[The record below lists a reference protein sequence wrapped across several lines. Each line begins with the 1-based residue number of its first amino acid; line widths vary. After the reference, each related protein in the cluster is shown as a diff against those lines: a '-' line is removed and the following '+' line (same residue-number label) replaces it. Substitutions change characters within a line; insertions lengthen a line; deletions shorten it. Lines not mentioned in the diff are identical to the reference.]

1 MDVARA
7 LLDAGERLGRLP
19 ELGRT
24 VRASV
29 AAALS
34 SASLPGDDP
43 VFVNLHALELADEAL
58 LDPRAPLSRFAS
70 RVVLEITE
78 RASLDGIPDSA
89 ERIAALRRLGYRIA
103 LDDLGAGYAGLNSFA
118 ALSPEIVK
126 LDMALVRGLDR
137 DSLKRQIVT
146 SMATLCRE
154 LGIVVVAEGIETE
167 GERDAATQA
176 GCDLLQGYLFGRPAR
191 LS

>member
-1 MDVARA
+1 M
-7 LLDAGERLGRLP
+7 P
-19 ELGRT
+19 E
-24 VRASV
+24 
-29 AAALS
+29 
-34 SASLPGDDP
+34 SAWGGFPSWAEPSAPPWPRPSPRGPSPGTTP

-103 LDDLGAGYAGLNSFA
+103 LDDLGAGHAGLNSFA

-137 DSLKRQIVT
+137 DSLKRQIVS

-167 GERDAATQA
+167 GKRDAATQA

-191 LS
+191 LG